1 MEESQHADADL
12 ALLAVRTTDA
22 QQQQG
27 NNGPEFFHRAAPAS
41 TLAIMRAAT
50 SAAMYPGRPCNRT
63 SSTPRGWSAGNT
75 TTANPSPGAFFL
87 CVHGAV
93 PVLASADIAGNST
106 PTALAVPFCAER
118 ASPCSTGLTSGSR
131 EWWVNSR

>member
-12 ALLAVRTTDA
+12 ALLAVCTTGT

-27 NNGPEFFHRAAPAS
+27 SHGPEFLHRAAPAS
-41 TLAIMRAAT
+41 TLAIMRPAT

-63 SSTPRGWSAGNT
+63 SSTPRGWSAGNM

-87 CVHGAV
+87 WVHGAV
-93 PVLASADIAGNST
+93 PVLASADIVGNSA
-106 PTALAVPFCAER
+106 P
-118 ASPCSTGLTSGSR
+118 
-131 EWWVNSR
+131 